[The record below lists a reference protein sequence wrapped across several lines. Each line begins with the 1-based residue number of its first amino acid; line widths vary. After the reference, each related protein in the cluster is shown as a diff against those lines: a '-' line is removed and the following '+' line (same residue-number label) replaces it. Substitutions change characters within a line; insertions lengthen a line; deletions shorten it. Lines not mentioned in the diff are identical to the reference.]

1 MVLSTVPPPSVARVP
16 TPLMGALENARERSS
31 KKSSLFLL
39 FSFLFFLF
47 FYEVIIILAKTFH
60 SRLRANNLGE

>member
-1 MVLSTVPPPSVARVP
+1 
-16 TPLMGALENARERSS
+16 MGALENARERSS